1 MVLVLE
7 VLVLEYDLLVLVLV
21 LVLEG
26 SVLVLVLVL
35 VLGGSVLVSYSYSR
49 KSVLAQ
55 PCGVGVGE
63 NRVTPDP

>member
-55 PCGVGVGE
+55 L
-63 NRVTPDP
+63 